1 MSRNALRFVPL
12 VVAAVVACDSA
23 TDPSSPNFATSAQLD
38 HSSAS
43 ACIDGVARV
52 EVSVYPNAI
61 TPGVAA
67 RAYSSVYDG
76 TGTSISARGIR
87 WYIADTTVAR
97 ISESDEMGRPIISA
111 RANGTTQIVAD
122 CGTVTGSATLSVS
135 GATETSTPDT
145 TTKASGTLS
154 VTIASTSLQPGQTT
168 QAVIHTSDA
177 TGHPVEVTNA
187 AWASSAGS
195 VATITSNGII
205 TAIGSGVATIS
216 VALGDETGSASV
228 TVAATNT
235 PTTPA
240 PPPSD
245 PSNVTA
251 VPPALPQS
259 VPNFGSMPPEGRQI
273 RVPAGGNLQAAL
285 DQAQLGDAILLAP
298 GATYTGTFV
307 LRNKGGWGSCPA
319 WITIRTDGSLPPQG
333 QRVTPAS
340 AASFAKI
347 FTGDVQPALKTEP
360 RASCYRVAGV
370 EIAIPTW
377 LTVYNYGLVWL
388 GDGGWVQA
396 GEKQTSLDLVPTN
409 IVLDRLYIHGQSNT
423 NFTRCVA
430 LNSANTA
437 IIDSWISDCHS
448 SGNDS
453 QAIAGW
459 NGPGPYLIE
468 NNFISAAGEN
478 LLFGGADPAI
488 RDLVPSDITI
498 RRNHFYKDPA
508 WKGRWL
514 VKNLFELKSA
524 RRTLVDGNV
533 FENNWADGQTG
544 MAIVI
549 KSANDGSTA
558 PWQGTTDLTLTY
570 NIVRNAPTALN
581 IAASPE
587 VEYTGPVVPVARVR
601 AAHNVFENI
610 GTFNGT
616 QGRRLLILMNALTD
630 ISIEHNTML
639 LNTPGLTVLSDVYP
653 LGAARNIVI
662 NDNIATGN
670 FDYAVF
676 QGSQQVGSA
685 SLTAYAGSTWAF
697 NRNVITGVDPQFV
710 AWHPQASWYPYA
722 VSNVGFAN
730 VSGGDYRLTSSSPYK
745 GRGLGGTDPGADID
759 ELNRRTAGVRISPQG
774 SVLAA
779 RLFR

>member
-1 MSRNALRFVPL
+1 MSSRNALRFVPL

-23 TDPSSPNFATSAQLD
+23 TDPTNANILTSAQLE
-38 HSSAS
+38 HSSAA
-43 ACIDGVARV
+43 ACVAGVARV
-52 EVSVYPNAI
+52 EVSVYPNSI
-61 TPGVAA
+61 TPGVTA

-76 TGTSISARGIR
+76 SGGSLPAGGIR
-87 WYIADTTVAR
+87 WYIADTTFAR
-97 ISESDEMGRPIISA
+97 ISDSDEMGRPIISA

-122 CGTVTGSATLSVS
+122 CGSTSGLATLTIS
-135 GATETSTPDT
+135 GASTPDT
-145 TTKASGTLS
+145 TTKPAGTLT
-154 VTIASTSLQPGQTT
+154 VTMADSSLQPGQTT
-168 QAVIHTSDA
+168 QAVAHTIDA
-177 TGHPVEVTNA
+177 TGHPVELTNA
-187 AWASSAGS
+187 AWVSSAGA
-195 VATITSNGII
+195 VATVTPAGVV
-205 TAIGSGVATIS
+205 TAVGNGVATIS
-216 VALGDETGSASV
+216 ATVSGAVAGASLTVETTVSTPTAPAPTPTDPSSV
-228 TVAATNT
+228 TAT
-235 PTTPA
+235 
-240 PPPSD
+240 
-245 PSNVTA
+245 
-251 VPPALPQS
+251 PPALPQS
-259 VPNFGSMPPEGRQI
+259 VPNFSSMPAEGRQI
-273 RVPAGGNLQAAL
+273 RVPAGGDLQAAL

-298 GATYTGTFV
+298 GATFTGTFI
-307 LRNKGGWGSCPA
+307 LRDKGGWGSCPA
-319 WITIRTDGSLPPQG
+319 WITVRTDGTLPPQG
-333 QRVTPAS
+333 TRVTPAS
-340 AASFAKI
+340 AANLAKI
-347 FTGDVQPALKTEP
+347 FTADVQPALKTDP
-360 RASCYRVAGV
+360 RASCYRIAGV
-370 EIAIPTW
+370 EIALPTW
-377 LTVYNYGLVWL
+377 LTKYNYGLVWL
-388 GDGGWVQA
+388 GDGGWVAA

-409 IVLDRLYIHGQSNT
+409 IVLDRLYIHGQSDK
-423 NFTRCVA
+423 NFTRCIA

-478 LLFGGADPAI
+478 ILFGGADPAI
-488 RDLVPSDITI
+488 YNLVPSDITI

-508 WKGRWL
+508 WKGKWL
-514 VKNLFELKSA
+514 VKNMFELKSA

-549 KSANDGSTA
+549 KSSNDGSTA
-558 PWQGTTDLTLTY
+558 PWQGTTDLTFTY
-570 NIVRNAPTALN
+570 NIVRNSPSALN

-610 GTFNGT
+610 GTYNGT
-616 QGRRLLILMNALTD
+616 EGRRLLILMNALTD
-630 ISIEHNTML
+630 VTIEHNTMM
-639 LNTPGLTVLSDVYP
+639 LNTPGLTLLSDVYP

-685 SLTAYAGSTWAF
+685 SLTAFAGSAWAF
-697 NRNVITGVDPQFV
+697 NRNVVTGVDPQFV

-730 VSGGDYRLTSSSPYK
+730 VSGGDYRLTSGSAYK

-759 ELNRRTAGVRISPQG
+759 ELNRRTAGVRLSPQG
-774 SVLAA
+774 SVLAT